1 MAETIDI
8 REQGTRELPESAPA
22 MLQQMADCAKRL
34 DSATGIAWPPGNAA
48 GDGPAV
54 HWLRN
59 IVETL
64 WGRLGADA
72 MSKTAAQAPT
82 PDDSPRRKRNL
93 PEATV
98 EEPHF
103 CTAMSAGPSARRMSL
118 LAERSAAAERVRG
131 QLATVAGYQRAEA
144 ERAAAEAAKLAD
156 WATGAGPKPE

>member
-34 DSATGIAWPPGNAA
+34 DSATGIKWPPGNAD
-48 GDGPAV
+48 GDGAAV
-54 HWLRN
+54 RWLRS

-103 CTAMSAGPSARRMSL
+103 CTAMSAGPSARRMATL
-118 LAERSAAAERVRG
+118 GQRHEAAERVRG
-131 QLATVAGYQRAEA
+131 QLQAVDAYRDRESA
-144 ERAAAEAAKLAD
+144 RDAAEAARVAD
-156 WATGAGPKPE
+156 WAVGRADKPE